1 MNTIGHVFRVLSY
14 GESHGPVVGCVIEGC
29 PAGLTL
35 NLREIQDA
43 VNRRKTAQTA
53 FSSSRK
59 EDDPIEML
67 SGVYNN
73 ITLGSPIAIQI
84 KNSDAHSSDYEILKD
99 VYRPGHADYTYHV
112 KYGLRDHRGGGRS
125 SIRITAPLVAAGDVA
140 RQLLQSLHVV
150 DVKAYVIQLGDIRI
164 PLDASLSLEQ
174 IYENEFRC
182 PHAETAQ
189 RFNSLIEKT
198 KVEGETLGGIIQ
210 CTISGLPAGIGEP
223 VFQKLHAQLGHAMLN
238 INTVKGVEF
247 GDGFAIASLRGSD
260 ANDIFRFNE
269 KGVYTETNHSG
280 GLLGGIS
287 NGQPISF
294 NVAFKPISS
303 IQKTQQTITT
313 SGEQVDLRIGGRHDV
328 CAVPRAVPIV
338 EAYTNILLAD
348 NILLSRLNKL

>member
-29 PAGLTL
+29 PAGLNL

-53 FSSSRK
+53 FSSSRR
-59 EDDPIEML
+59 EDDHIEML

-84 KNSDAHSSDYEILKD
+84 KNSDAHSSDYETLKD

-164 PLDASLSLEQ
+164 PLDATLSLEQ
-174 IYENEFRC
+174 INENEFRC

-260 ANDIFRFNE
+260 ANDIFGFNE
-269 KGVYTETNHSG
+269 KGVYTETNRSG

>member
-29 PAGLTL
+29 PAGLNL

-53 FSSSRK
+53 FSSSRR
-59 EDDPIEML
+59 EDDHIEIL

-84 KNSDAHSSDYEILKD
+84 KNSDAHSSDYETLKD

-140 RQLLQSLHVV
+140 RQLVQSLHVV
-150 DVKAYVIQLGDIRI
+150 DVKAYVIQIGDIRI
-164 PLDASLSLEQ
+164 PLDATLSLEQ
-174 IYENEFRC
+174 INENEFRC

-260 ANDIFRFNE
+260 ANDIFGFNE